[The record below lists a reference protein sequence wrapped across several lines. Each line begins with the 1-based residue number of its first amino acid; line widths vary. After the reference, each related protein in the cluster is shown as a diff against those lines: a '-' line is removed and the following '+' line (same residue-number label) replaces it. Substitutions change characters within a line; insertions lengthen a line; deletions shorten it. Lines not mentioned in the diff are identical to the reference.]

1 MRACF
6 YFFLR
11 NAPVRNI
18 VLVKEMNF
26 EFFILYIYVF
36 IKNRKE
42 KNMKALQKIKKR
54 TSTKDMY
61 SVRSYGRNL
70 VNTINNVVQ
79 KI

>member
-26 EFFILYIYVF
+26 EFFIYFY
-36 IKNRKE
+36 RKRKKYE
-42 KNMKALQKIKKR
+42 ALQKLK
-54 TSTKDMY
+54 SVQ
-61 SVRSYGRNL
+61 VRSTCIQYGRNL